1 MAFIILDFGFAA
13 FFIWLAVYT
22 NYLHRTK
29 GIYGERFIDNVL
41 LGACVSVLLAV
52 TLTFPFNEG
61 LFGMI
66 SKLLFVME
74 AFFLTNVSFYFIFRK
89 VKRTQ
94 PFVVVFKIFLLALAL
109 YILFSKID
117 QVLMFALV

>member
-74 AFFLTNVSFYFIFRK
+74 AFF
-89 VKRTQ
+89 
-94 PFVVVFKIFLLALAL
+94 
-109 YILFSKID
+109 
-117 QVLMFALV
+117 